1 MDSKIAAEKERCLT
15 ITDEALKKLL
25 ELIGEELKARNYT
38 FKTAEEVYSFVL
50 IVAQRFYERYPR
62 IGSIFE
68 GNPKDCHNFFDIFTE
83 KQKTAIREFF
93 QSFRLKLEL
102 VTFKEAVKDYI
113 SLNFKLFKNRIK
125 VEGRSE
131 EEIKEA
137 WNKNMNPYKKIAEED
152 IIYHARIASL
162 RVKGNGE
169 KSYDSDPIFLTC
181 LMMFELIVSP
191 SRQEFQR
198 LKEALFR
205 EKVESVEE
213 ILKTLAKN
221 EWIKYDFEKDIYED
235 DFEQIWKENKKKIT
249 KIIEDLF
256 DAVDS
261 SVRKRLELEY
271 FKDLIA
277 LAKSEGDLK
286 EIVQRVEKNLQILGE
301 LYDEGYTDLGNIL
314 VEVIPVGFKFENKIT
329 DYRAEKDF
337 RYFLYTYKLKLNDIA
352 EGAII
357 NHLEKSGEVNP
368 KDVNNRSK
376 FFLTQGKLF
385 VTIVNGL
392 KKDEKPKTQLSQKL
406 PSYLL
411 GFLKALF
418 YYTDVDKETLKE
430 LYEDYLKLRELD
442 IQQLNESDLT
452 FLKKLKEKVEKLLP
466 KLEKEHDNFERLY
479 KTIADKYLKQFL
491 EEDLP
496 RDFKELFVAVD
507 FTSLVR
513 EIKKLPE
520 DSELSPKTQLYRGIL
535 KVLTEKRETEDFEYT
550 FRVKNIIYNH
560 RLDLDREIS
569 PQIKYLKPLKDWKN
583 LFNATA
589 ELSKEKLTNGKESF
603 KFAFILTYILIL
615 EKIAMDSGGLILGAS
630 LPHSPN
636 GKEDYRVE
644 KSRNLIY
651 KIFTSVNF
659 ALTSDKIAA
668 VQNFNWKN
676 IKARTVNPEKGKKLQ
691 RVLNNLLNK
700 VLNINPKLKN
710 GLTSLF
716 SYLPFEVEGLNLK
729 HKTAVLAISHP
740 TPADKNQRKVIGE
753 AYIFEPLRSIDLFN
767 HHNAVR
773 VTRKTLMPDGIIN
786 YTSGDS
792 KNLKSAYKEILEEFV
807 KQLKV
812 EKIYLI
818 PPLPL
823 YRGLSTKE
831 DFLRELYFGDLLATL
846 GEELK
851 VSLKLVFSSF
861 GVVYTPHLKNF
872 IERLT
877 RFIKSRHPNLQRDNR
892 KNIVIS
898 ANLFKKIEKVVPQ
911 SGAFPLVIPKFA
923 IIPFLSL
930 KGDKEEKRTL
940 FHHAFI
946 YSVPNHRLFEG
957 VKPEKL
963 FLTEEEKIELANL
976 LSVIHLIQYQKAEDT
991 DKKKKEW
998 EKTFKRSPF
1007 LVFPERRSG
1016 DKNILSLTEVEIF
1029 FNQRVRPKLQIALLA
1044 FDIWKN
1050 LKRNESPSL

>member
-1 MDSKIAAEKERCLT
+1 
-15 ITDEALKKLL
+15 
-25 ELIGEELKARNYT
+25 
-38 FKTAEEVYSFVL
+38 
-50 IVAQRFYERYPR
+50 
-62 IGSIFE
+62 
-68 GNPKDCHNFFDIFTE
+68 
-83 KQKTAIREFF
+83 
-93 QSFRLKLEL
+93 
-102 VTFKEAVKDYI
+102 
-113 SLNFKLFKNRIK
+113 
-125 VEGRSE
+125 
-131 EEIKEA
+131 
-137 WNKNMNPYKKIAEED
+137 
-152 IIYHARIASL
+152 
-162 RVKGNGE
+162 
-169 KSYDSDPIFLTC
+169 
-181 LMMFELIVSP
+181 
-191 SRQEFQR
+191 
-198 LKEALFR
+198 
-205 EKVESVEE
+205 
-213 ILKTLAKN
+213 
-221 EWIKYDFEKDIYED
+221 
-235 DFEQIWKENKKKIT
+235 
-249 KIIEDLF
+249 
-256 DAVDS
+256 
-261 SVRKRLELEY
+261 
-271 FKDLIA
+271 
-277 LAKSEGDLK
+277 
-286 EIVQRVEKNLQILGE
+286 
-301 LYDEGYTDLGNIL
+301 
-314 VEVIPVGFKFENKIT
+314 
-329 DYRAEKDF
+329 
-337 RYFLYTYKLKLNDIA
+337 
-352 EGAII
+352 
-357 NHLEKSGEVNP
+357 
-368 KDVNNRSK
+368 
-376 FFLTQGKLF
+376 
-385 VTIVNGL
+385 
-392 KKDEKPKTQLSQKL
+392 
-406 PSYLL
+406 
-411 GFLKALF
+411 
-418 YYTDVDKETLKE
+418 
-430 LYEDYLKLRELD
+430 
-442 IQQLNESDLT
+442 
-452 FLKKLKEKVEKLLP
+452 
-466 KLEKEHDNFERLY
+466 
-479 KTIADKYLKQFL
+479 
-491 EEDLP
+491 
-496 RDFKELFVAVD
+496 
-507 FTSLVR
+507 
-513 EIKKLPE
+513 
-520 DSELSPKTQLYRGIL
+520 
-535 KVLTEKRETEDFEYT
+535 
-550 FRVKNIIYNH
+550 
-560 RLDLDREIS
+560 
-569 PQIKYLKPLKDWKN
+569 
-583 LFNATA
+583 
-589 ELSKEKLTNGKESF
+589 
-603 KFAFILTYILIL
+603 
-615 EKIAMDSGGLILGAS
+615 MDSGGLILGAS

-892 KNIVIS
+892 ENIVIS